1 MCDSCRFPHRQIPR
15 IVAIVLTKWF
25 ARRPTQAPFKTPS
38 TSAGS
43 RLYAI
48 GDIHGSLA
56 PLRSLHE
63 LILAHAEARPIAR
76 KTLVYLGD
84 YVDRGMDSCAVL
96 ELLIARP
103 LPGFEQVFL
112 KGNHEYE
119 LLRFLAEGDNARWL
133 KYGGTETIYSYGAKP
148 PAAPSDPDAMLKAR
162 VELASRIPPAHL
174 RFLISLK
181 PFHVDGDYLFVHAGV
196 RPGLKLE
203 KQSEADL
210 LGIREEFLT
219 SSAAFEKIVVHGHSV
234 SYQVEFRDNRIGID
248 TGAFASGHLTC
259 LVLEGTGR
267 EILSS

>member
-1 MCDSCRFPHRQIPR
+1 MMLS
-15 IVAIVLTKWF
+15 KWF
-25 ARRPTQAPFKTPS
+25 PKRPVQKPIETPS

-48 GDIHGSLA
+48 GDIHGSLG

-63 LILAHAEARPIAR
+63 LILAHAEAHPIVR

-84 YVDRGMDSCAVL
+84 YVDRGMDSRAVL
-96 ELLIARP
+96 DLLIARS
-103 LPGFEQVFL
+103 LPGFDHVFL
-112 KGNHEYE
+112 KGNHEHE
-119 LLRFLAEGDNARWL
+119 LLRFLAEGDNPRWL

-148 PAAPSDPDAMLKAR
+148 PDPPTDSDAVLKAR
-162 VELASRIPPAHL
+162 VELASKIPPEHL
-174 RFLISLK
+174 RFLTALK
-181 PFHVDGDYLFVHAGV
+181 SYYVDGDYVFVHAGV
-196 RPGLKLE
+196 RPGVPLE

-210 LGIREEFLT
+210 LSIREEFLN
-219 SSAAFEKIVVHGHSV
+219 SPEAFEKIVVHGHSI

-259 LVLEGTGR
+259 LVLEGTAR